1 MKNMI
6 NKSEEEKI
14 VEDKDMSKQ
23 IVISEKN
30 IKKCNIKEMKY

>member
-30 IKKCNIKEMKY
+30 IKKGKIKEMKY